1 MLANSYLKLF
11 RTSLGRPVAGIEPAA
26 MDALLRYEWP
36 GNVRELINVME
47 QTCLLCAVPQIG
59 PADLPH
65 RISLASGGGDPQPSV
80 DFNRFLAKPIPAA
93 RRDLMDAFEVAYLT
107 KVLGETR
114 GRVGQAADRAGLNPR
129 SLHSLMKRHRLRK
142 EAFKN

>member
-1 MLANSYLKLF
+1 
-11 RTSLGRPVAGIEPAA
+11 
-26 MDALLRYEWP
+26 
-36 GNVRELINVME
+36 
-47 QTCLLCAVPQIG
+47 
-59 PADLPH
+59 
-65 RISLASGGGDPQPSV
+65 V